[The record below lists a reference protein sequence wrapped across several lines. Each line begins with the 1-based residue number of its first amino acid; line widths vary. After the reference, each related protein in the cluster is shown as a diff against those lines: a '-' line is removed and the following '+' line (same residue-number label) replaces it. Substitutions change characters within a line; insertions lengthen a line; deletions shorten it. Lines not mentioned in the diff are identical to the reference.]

1 MSHFL
6 PPCPK
11 TKEIDIGDSP
21 GSTDGQVEVNANAG
35 VSGGVQLN
43 NGALDV
49 NRSRSKLKYFQDL
62 KIVVIFSFV

>member
-1 MSHFL
+1 M
-6 PPCPK
+6 PPPK

-49 NRSRSKLKYFQDL
+49 NRSRSKDE
-62 KIVVIFSFV
+62 IFS